1 MFHLDF
7 SILFKIWMLCIQ
19 IQDVDLGFAIAL
31 QKSKMKILE
40 FHVYSAASSLSANRR
55 NGNFGI
61 PGLAERD
68 FTY

>member
-40 FHVYSAASSLSANRR
+40 FHVYSASSLSANRR